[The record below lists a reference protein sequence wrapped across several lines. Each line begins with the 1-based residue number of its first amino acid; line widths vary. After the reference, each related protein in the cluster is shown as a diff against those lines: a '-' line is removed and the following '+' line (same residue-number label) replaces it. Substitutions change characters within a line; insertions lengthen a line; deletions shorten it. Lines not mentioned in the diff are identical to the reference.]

1 MKIKI
6 IKMKK
11 KLKIIK
17 ILKLIKIMKIIN
29 NFLGNLNLLN
39 YSQCIKDCS
48 DSLQNDPKNAKSYF
62 RRGLGYKKL
71 GNLQKSL
78 SDFHS
83 ALSIDPSN
91 QNIQKEIQLVTKI
104 VDKRRQEFKN

>member
-1 MKIKI
+1 MKS
-6 IKMKK
+6 
-11 KLKIIK
+11 
-17 ILKLIKIMKIIN
+17 ILLSN
-29 NFLGNLNLLN
+29 RAQCNLNLLN

-83 ALSIDPSN
+83 ALSIDPNN

-104 VDKRRQEFKN
+104 VEKRRQEFKN